1 MAFAVETV
9 SLFKS
14 QKSHWHK
21 KNIHNTY
28 TERDRGGRERERE
41 REGWNHNHPTK
52 QLGKQKRERDRKIT
66 QKKK

>member
-21 KNIHNTY
+21 KKIHNTY
-28 TERDRGGRERERE
+28 TERERGGERERERG

-52 QLGKQKRERDRKIT
+52 QLGKQREKET
-66 QKKK
+66 ES

>member
-21 KNIHNTY
+21 KKIHNTY
-28 TERDRGGRERERE
+28 TEWERGREGERE

-52 QLGKQKRERDRKIT
+52 QLGKQREKET
-66 QKKK
+66 ES